1 MLTNPV
7 QIGTVF
13 KMTMFQEWHD
23 DRLIPWVHYVPISL
37 KMTELPETLRFLAET
52 PQGQM
57 IAKNIA
63 EQGSDWALKVL
74 RQEDLGLAVF
84 RTLLE
89 YGRLYGE
96 ARDRTGECP
105 WNREKG

>member
-1 MLTNPV
+1 
-7 QIGTVF
+7 
-13 KMTMFQEWHD
+13 MTMFQECYD

-37 KMTELPETLRFLAET
+37 KMTELLETLRFLGET
-52 PQGQM
+52 ERGQE

-74 RQEDLGLAVF
+74 RQDDLGLAVF

-96 ARDRTGECP
+96 ERDRTGECP
-105 WNREKG
+105 WNREKE

>member
-1 MLTNPV
+1 
-7 QIGTVF
+7 
-13 KMTMFQEWHD
+13 MTMFQEWHD

-37 KMTELPETLRFLAET
+37 KMTELPETLRFLAQT
-52 PQGQM
+52 KKGQA

-63 EQGSDWALKVL
+63 EQGSEWALKVL

-84 RTLLE
+84 RILLE

-96 ARDRTGECP
+96 ERDRTGECP
-105 WNREKG
+105 WNREND